1 MLYPLRAKAHW
12 CRNASILLGWFVL
25 VPAVAPAQSDLI
37 RNAAEALQQK
47 AYTTYLS
54 ANGNYFVQNNTG
66 NSFFN
71 YWWNANA
78 LDVLTDGYLRTRQER
93 YRQRMKTLLRGIKTQ
108 HGGTYINDY
117 YDDMEWLTLACL
129 KAYEA
134 TGDREYYEVAQL
146 LWDDIQTGRSPEY
159 QGAVTWNKDCHPS
172 CKNAISNSPAALIG
186 ARLYRINGNAQPL
199 AIAEEVHAFLK
210 NRLVNPA
217 TGGVWDSYN
226 PVDNTTNKNPDWV
239 FSYNVG
245 MYLSA
250 SVELYKV
257 TGNQTYLEDAVKSAD
272 FAVNNRLVN
281 NVLFTNERGQGDGG
295 LFKGIFVR
303 SLIQLA
309 REGDLPAETS
319 QRYYEIIQY
328 NAQTLIARGT
338 RSDGLVGPVW
348 NEAPAAGASLDFSTQ
363 LSGIM
368 LLEAA
373 ATADQV
379 ILNQHINY
387 GGYHVPLSPGTY
399 PLSQLTALGGKD
411 NDITSISVP
420 PGYRVTGFENDDF
433 AGARLELTTRRS
445 WLGDWNDR
453 ISSVIVARRDI
464 TEQGGTL
471 TAQHNDSPSG
481 EGIANLIDNRVGT
494 KYLTVHHAGWVQFK
508 AAQRYVVDGYTLTS
522 ANDFAER
529 DPLHWTLEAS
539 NDGSTWTTLDRR
551 SGEDFPARFLTRIYS
566 VENATGYL
574 YYRLNISGNNQGSIL
589 QLAELALW
597 GTAEANHESNTGQVI
612 QAEEYTGMSGVA
624 TEPTTDEG
632 GGQNVGWVEQGDWMA
647 YHNINVPA
655 SGSYTIRYRV
665 ASPEGSVL
673 SSDLNAGA
681 VSLGNVNVPATG
693 GWQNWITVSHTV
705 TLDAGTYNFGIHAQ
719 QGGWNIN
726 WWSIQPA
733 GQARTAQRKEKPELR
748 PSPEPPSSVSTDL
761 LVYPNPARDYLQL
774 GDGLSLPDQEISIRS
789 ISGNVLRRR
798 QKTASSTIDVS
809 ELPPG
814 LFVITLYRSGQPV
827 HQKFV
832 KE

>member
-1 MLYPLRAKAHW
+1 MLYPLRAKARW

-117 YDDMEWLTLACL
+117 YDDMDWLTLACL

-319 QRYYEIIQY
+319 QRYYEVIQY
-328 NAQTLIARGT
+328 NAQTLRRTGGPRMGRGPCRRSLPRLLYATQWYYAAGGGRHGRSGYPEPAHQLRWLPRSAISRNLPAVATDGARGEGQRHHFYLCAT
-338 RSDGLVGPVW
+338 RL
-348 NEAPAAGASLDFSTQ
+348 
-363 LSGIM
+363 
-368 LLEAA
+368 
-373 ATADQV
+373 
-379 ILNQHINY
+379 
-387 GGYHVPLSPGTY
+387 PGH
-399 PLSQLTALGGKD
+399 
-411 NDITSISVP
+411 
-420 PGYRVTGFENDDF
+420 
-433 AGARLELTTRRS
+433 
-445 WLGDWNDR
+445 WLR
-453 ISSVIVARRDI
+453 
-464 TEQGGTL
+464 E
-471 TAQHNDSPSG
+471 
-481 EGIANLIDNRVGT
+481 
-494 KYLTVHHAGWVQFK
+494 
-508 AAQRYVVDGYTLTS
+508 
-522 ANDFAER
+522 
-529 DPLHWTLEAS
+529 
-539 NDGSTWTTLDRR
+539 
-551 SGEDFPARFLTRIYS
+551 
-566 VENATGYL
+566 
-574 YYRLNISGNNQGSIL
+574 
-589 QLAELALW
+589 
-597 GTAEANHESNTGQVI
+597 
-612 QAEEYTGMSGVA
+612 
-624 TEPTTDEG
+624 
-632 GGQNVGWVEQGDWMA
+632 
-647 YHNINVPA
+647 
-655 SGSYTIRYRV
+655 
-665 ASPEGSVL
+665 
-673 SSDLNAGA
+673 
-681 VSLGNVNVPATG
+681 
-693 GWQNWITVSHTV
+693 
-705 TLDAGTYNFGIHAQ
+705 
-719 QGGWNIN
+719 
-726 WWSIQPA
+726 
-733 GQARTAQRKEKPELR
+733 
-748 PSPEPPSSVSTDL
+748 
-761 LVYPNPARDYLQL
+761 
-774 GDGLSLPDQEISIRS
+774 
-789 ISGNVLRRR
+789 
-798 QKTASSTIDVS
+798 
-809 ELPPG
+809 
-814 LFVITLYRSGQPV
+814 
-827 HQKFV
+827 
-832 KE
+832 